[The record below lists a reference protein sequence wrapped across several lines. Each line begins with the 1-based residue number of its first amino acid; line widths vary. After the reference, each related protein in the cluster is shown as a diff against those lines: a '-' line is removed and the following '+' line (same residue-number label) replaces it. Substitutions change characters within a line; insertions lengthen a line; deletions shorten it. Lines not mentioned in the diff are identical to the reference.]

1 MKITGI
7 KTHIFSSQHRNAKR
21 NWLILRLLT
30 DEGIEGIGEASMLSY
45 DPMVATLLHEWA
57 EAYLVGKNPLHHEV
71 HWTRMYQDNLGRGG
85 RLFSTALSG
94 IDIALWDLR
103 GKALGVPVYELL
115 GGPYTD
121 RIRVYA
127 NGWYTNPGTP
137 GAERRGSKARGGDG
151 LHGDE
156 VRSVRAAQLCDHL
169 AGRGAARRG
178 PRSRRA

>member
-30 DEGIEGIGEASMLSY
+30 DEGVEGIGEASMLSY
-45 DPMVATLLHEWA
+45 DPMVASLLHEWA

-115 GGPYTD
+115 GGPTPTASACMPTAGT
-121 RIRVYA
+121 RIR
-127 NGWYTNPGTP
+127 
-137 GAERRGSKARGGDG
+137 
-151 LHGDE
+151 
-156 VRSVRAAQLCDHL
+156 
-169 AGRGAARRG
+169 GR
-178 PRSRRA
+178 RSRTARKQSAWWRWATRR